1 MPSVTIDRTVS
12 LENAAAALQEQF
24 GGDYTVTPS
33 RSGSTE
39 KIVVRRSLAI
49 ANVHLSRTGETT
61 TFRVHGGGVIINRI
75 INQFG
80 IARRVAKAIE
90 DAFGSATHA

>member
-1 MPSVTIDRTVS
+1 MPRVTIDRSVS
-12 LENAAAALQEQF
+12 LEDAAAALQEQF

-33 RSGSTE
+33 RSGSKE

-49 ANVHLSRTGETT
+49 ANVHLARTGETT
-61 TFRVHGGGVIINRI
+61 TFRVRGGGVIINRI

-80 IARRVAKAIE
+80 IARRVTTAIG
-90 DAFGSATHA
+90 DAFGSATRT